1 MECEQRRVRAV
12 GIRSSID
19 TLEVECSPG
28 RRRWGADR
36 EGRRGGGLRGQ
47 AREGDREEGLWPGRR
62 GLGVQG
68 RWLTARSEGER
79 GAK

>member
-1 MECEQRRVRAV
+1 VRAA

-19 TLEVECSPG
+19 TLEVECSLG

-36 EGRRGGGLRGQ
+36 EGRGGGLGGEGLV
-47 AREGDREEGLWPGRR
+47 AREGGREEGLWPGRR

-68 RWLTARSEGER
+68 RWPTARSEGER